1 MYIFFTQWLSGSRI
15 HLQCRRCRRRGFDPW
30 VGKIL
35 WRKSWQPT
43 PVFLP
48 GESHG
53 QRSLV
58 GYSPQGCKELDTI
71 EATVHCRVAAGAGGS
86 HLLVTDKRLLP
97 WPGVSLSPQ
106 GTSTF
111 PPNFPCALF
120 CSSGLNSGPHDIMS
134 RGSVLSLQ
142 KINEPRGYLV
152 LIIIR

>member
-1 MYIFFTQWLSGSRI
+1 MGKESTCSIGDAGDVDSIPGLGRSSGGS
-15 HLQCRRCRRRGFDPW
+15 HWNTG
-30 VGKIL
+30 IL
-35 WRKSWQPT
+35 EPT

-58 GYSPQGCKELDTI
+58 GYSPLGCKELDTI
-71 EATVHCRVAAGAGGS
+71 EATEHSRAVAGAGGS
-86 HLLVTDKRLLP
+86 HLLVTDKYLLP
-97 WPGVSLSPQ
+97 WSVAFLSPQ

-134 RGSVLSLQ
+134 RGSVLSL
-142 KINEPRGYLV
+142 
-152 LIIIR
+152 